1 MFRVRACSD
10 VIETEV
16 AGRKAWGFRYGHA
29 PAGAA
34 AQSCET
40 VAVKGVTCHHAIM
53 HHTRAGCAQEDRAL
67 CEEILASMQARPKMW
82 RERPSREL
90 LCASSRSFEQRRCA
104 CPCKGRPPGRPRTRI
119 HDLLG
124 IVVRWKRGRRKRSST
139 RELTGV
145 RGGRRARR
153 TGAVRAR
160 IGHRLVATRATST
173 DRQLGQ
179 YRYLCFAW

>member
-1 MFRVRACSD
+1 MFRIRACSD

-90 LCASSRSFEQRRCA
+90 LCASSRSVEQRRCA
-104 CPCKGRPPGRPRTRI
+104 CPCKGRPPRPPA
-119 HDLLG
+119 D
-124 IVVRWKRGRRKRSST
+124 
-139 RELTGV
+139 
-145 RGGRRARR
+145 
-153 TGAVRAR
+153 
-160 IGHRLVATRATST
+160 T
-173 DRQLGQ
+173 DS
-179 YRYLCFAW
+179 